1 VGAHGLVPAR
11 GERLGV
17 KIVRYYP
24 RALVGDGGMTGA
36 VRRWSQSFVNHGAEV
51 TIAFDE
57 GSDIPQAGGVN
68 YVSVRHAGRPGLKI
82 PVGLEDVLRGSDLMI
97 LHSGWTLHNLRAA
110 AAARRVGVPYVL
122 EPRGA
127 YDPHIVARK
136 RLLKKGW
143 WAARE
148 RKLVMEA
155 HAIHVFFEPERAHLE
170 ALGYRGPVIVASN
183 GVETPDDFR
192 WDGGSG
198 GYVLWL
204 GRFDPEHKGLDLLVQ
219 GVHRQPAAE
228 RPQVRLHGPEWRG
241 RKRRVRELVAKLGV
255 EPWVT
260 VGEPAY
266 GEPKRRLL
274 TEAKGFVYPS
284 RWDACPNSS
293 LESVSIGLPTLM
305 TPYPLGSF
313 VAERGGCVLAEAS
326 PDGLARGLRDL
337 TGPGAAAIGAE
348 GARVVRSELSWDAV
362 AKTWLE
368 QAEGL
373 KV

>member
-1 VGAHGLVPAR
+1 
-11 GERLGV
+11 V

-36 VRRWSQSFVNHGAEV
+36 VRRWSQSFVNHGADV
-51 TIAFDE
+51 TIAYDE
-57 GSDIPQAGGVN
+57 GSDIPETGGVR
-68 YVSVRHAGRPGLKI
+68 YVSVRHAGRPGVKI

-110 AAARRVGVPYVL
+110 AAARRVGVPYIL

-170 ALGYRGPVIVASN
+170 ALGYHGPVIIASN
-183 GVETPDDFR
+183 GVETPEDFR

-198 GYVLWL
+198 GYILWL
-204 GRFDPEHKGLDLLVQ
+204 GRFDPEHKGLDILLQ
-219 GVHRQPAAE
+219 GMRELAAPE
-228 RPQVRLHGPEWRG
+228 RPELRLHGPEWRG
-241 RKRRVRELVAKLGV
+241 RKAKVQGLVAELGL

-260 VGEPAY
+260 VGEAAY
-266 GEPKRRLL
+266 GAPKRRLL

-293 LESVSIGLPTLM
+293 LESLSIGLPTLM
-305 TPYPLGSF
+305 TPYPLGCY
-313 VAERGGCVLAEAS
+313 VAERGGSLLAEATSEGLAEGLRALMS
-326 PDGLARGLRDL
+326 PD
-337 TGPGAAAIGAE
+337 AAAVGAE
-348 GARVVRSELSWDAV
+348 GARLVRRELSWDAV

-373 KV
+373 RV